1 MKRSVRNIAF
11 VPGILVVALFLGC
24 AQQNSDS
31 KTSGKSSPSTSQS
44 SFAKI
49 EGGDALGGQ
58 PRSVAG
64 LAFRPPADWLDLGPS
79 GMRAASY
86 ALPDGTN
93 TSDTAMVAVFFFAS
107 GGGGSV
113 QDNIARWVGQV
124 TPEDGRSREVAAIHD
139 KLTVKGMTVTTVEID
154 GSYTPAMGPGASSGP
169 KAGYRLV
176 GAVIEGPEG
185 NLFFRLTGPKA
196 LTDKM
201 MSGFVSMVK
210 QISKFDVGASAG

>member
-1 MKRSVRNIAF
+1 MQTPYRIFSSAMCVLVIALL
-11 VPGILVVALFLGC
+11 IGC
-24 AQQNSDS
+24 SQNKTDTKSS
-31 KTSGKSSPSTSQS
+31 ENMTTSGSPS
-44 SFAKI
+44 SFANMQ
-49 EGGDALGGQ
+49 GGDALSGQ

-93 TSDTAMVAVFFFAS
+93 ASDTAMVAVFFFAA

-113 QDNIARWVGQV
+113 QDNISRWVGQV
-124 TPEDGRSREVAAIHD
+124 TPEDGRTREAAAIHD
-139 KLTVKGMTVTTVEID
+139 KLTVKGMNVTTVEID
-154 GSYTPAMGPGASSGP
+154 GSYTPAMGPGAAAGP

-201 MSGFVSMVK
+201 LSGFVSMVK
-210 QISKFDVGASAG
+210 QISKFEVGVSAG